1 MDVNT
6 IFLFLTTSLLVVLAP
21 GPGMLFVI
29 SSGLNG
35 GRANGVI
42 AALGTSSGIALHI
55 AGAALGLS
63 ILIQSTALGFQ
74 ILKLIGAIYLIFLA
88 LKSWRSSQGL
98 FLEES
103 RLTSSG
109 KHMVFWR
116 GFLVNAL
123 NPKVAVFFVAFL
135 PQFAILPTMTVTRQV
150 ALLGTVFLGLTA
162 GIFLLY
168 GICAASIRD
177 WVVARPRFRIILD
190 RTTAV
195 LFFYLGIRLALAK
208 RY

>member
-1 MDVNT
+1 
-6 IFLFLTTSLLVVLAP
+6 
-21 GPGMLFVI
+21 MLYVI
-29 SSGLNG
+29 SSGLKG
-35 GRANGVI
+35 GRTNGVI

-63 ILIQSTALGFQ
+63 LLIQSTAVGFQ

-88 LKSWRSSQGL
+88 WKSWRSSQGL

-103 RLTSSG
+103 RLPSTG

-135 PQFAILPTMTVTRQV
+135 PQFAILPHNGSKPGRSLRW
-150 ALLGTVFLGLTA
+150 AWCF
-162 GIFLLY
+162 
-168 GICAASIRD
+168 
-177 WVVARPRFRIILD
+177 
-190 RTTAV
+190 
-195 LFFYLGIRLALAK
+195 
-208 RY
+208 